1 MSRDS
6 APPADAEPGA
16 GAPDAPMNAAAELP
30 GPMAVLPHRPPFL
43 YLDRV
48 LVCEGMHCVAER
60 TFHADEPFFAG
71 HFPGYPVV
79 PGVILIEA
87 LAQALG
93 YLALR
98 HKPGHL
104 VLLTGV
110 EGCRLRNPV
119 RPGETVRLD
128 VTIEKHKLNLVVAR
142 AEATRPGPDG
152 RPVRVLEA
160 TLKGMVAPPPG

>member
-1 MSRDS
+1 MSGDARPPHEAAS
-6 APPADAEPGA
+6 PADAP
-16 GAPDAPMNAAAELP
+16 LP
-30 GPMAVLPHRPPFL
+30 LPMAVLPHRPPFL

-48 LVCEGMHCVAER
+48 LSCEGMRCVAER
-60 TFHADEPFFAG
+60 TFAADEPFFAG
-71 HFPGYPVV
+71 HFPGHPVV

-87 LAQALG
+87 LAQALA

-98 HKPGHL
+98 HKPDHL

-110 EGCRLRNPV
+110 EGCRLRHPV

-142 AEATRPGPDG
+142 AEATLTGPEG

-160 TLKGMVAPPPG
+160 TLKGMVAPPP